1 MSEKETVIALS
12 KKWAVE
18 QKKFNN
24 CTFDCALE
32 LFILFIAGQSSDTS
46 SGTAHEFDGLIP

>member
-32 LFILFIAGQSSDTS
+32 LFIPFIAISLQIHP
-46 SGTAHEFDGLIP
+46 TALYMNLMG

>member
-32 LFILFIAGQSSDTS
+32 LFIPLLQDSLQIHPAALYMNLMG
-46 SGTAHEFDGLIP
+46 